1 MYSRSLNSLMG
12 IAEVTAKVSKSCGV
26 LNKSEVTSPRALD
39 AEANVS
45 SPSAFEAWLTTY
57 RKRLEECCRR
67 SILVDR
73 GVAPL
78 FVQNAEPAKEM

>member
-1 MYSRSLNSLMG
+1 MYRRSLNSLMG
-12 IAEVTAKVSKSCGV
+12 TGEVAARVSKSCGV

-57 RKRLEECCRR
+57 RKRLEESCRGP
-67 SILVDR
+67 ILVDR
-73 GVAPL
+73 GVTS
-78 FVQNAEPAKEM
+78 FFG